1 MRARAGALTAG
12 AVVAALPPAPAAA
25 AEGAASSG
33 ADLAALL
40 IVEGPDWWPFLAL
53 ILLAR
58 LLHRR
63 PELLS
68 RLPHPD
74 GAARAGL
81 EARVAA
87 LEAELARLRE
97 GAPGPAPASERDGG
111 PDPGAD
117 PAPDLGPVDAVPAAP
132 APALP
137 ASADLYDRAVAVVAA
152 ERKAT
157 PKHLT
162 RRLSI
167 GWEEAASLLS
177 RMEAEGIVSARDEA
191 GARAI
196 LRAEGPAGDAA

>member
-1 MRARAGALTAG
+1 MRAGAGALTMG
-12 AVVAALPPAPAAA
+12 AVVAAACPASAAA

-33 ADLAALL
+33 ADLLTLL

-53 ILLAR
+53 LLLAR

-68 RLPHPD
+68 RLPRPD
-74 GAARAGL
+74 GAARAAL

-87 LEAELARLRE
+87 LEGELARLRE
-97 GAPGPAPASERDGG
+97 GAPGPAPA
-111 PDPGAD
+111 AAA
-117 PAPDLGPVDAVPAAP
+117 PALAPVPAAP
-132 APALP
+132 APILP

-167 GWEEAASLLS
+167 GWEEAASLLT